1 MIGQRIPLSIMLVSS
16 TNASIT
22 TVNRHPAR
30 WALLALAAALLLS
43 GCGLLSRDK
52 ATATPQ
58 ANPVSVPPAP
68 AVDSSPIVSATP
80 LPTPA
85 QQTPS
90 ITSLPS
96 VADVVGQVGPAV
108 VSIIVKSTTFNLRG
122 FPQQSSGAGS
132 GVIFRE
138 DGYILTNNHVV
149 QGADNIIVTLADDR
163 QLVAE
168 LIGTDPRTDLA
179 VIRID
184 GRDLPTAP
192 LADVSALRVGDWVVA
207 IGNALGLRGSPTVT
221 LGIVSALGRS
231 IDSGNATLFDLIQ
244 TDAAI
249 NPGNSGGPLVNLQGE
264 VIGIN
269 TAILR
274 GSTSGGGAEAQG
286 IGFAVSMETAI
297 PVANE
302 IVQNGRVI
310 WPWLGVGVQD
320 VNAATAAEMGLSVR
334 HGVLIL
340 SVEQGGPA
348 QQSGLRAEDVVI
360 GLAGQPVDNLRDLQ
374 RIMRIQ
380 LEPGDQVA
388 VTVVR
393 DGQER
398 EFQVTLQE
406 FPR

>member
-1 MIGQRIPLSIMLVSS
+1 MIGQQIPLSIMLVSS
-16 TNASIT
+16 ITASIAP
-22 TVNRHPAR
+22 VNRDPAR
-30 WALLALAAALLLS
+30 WALLALVAALLLS
-43 GCGLLSRDK
+43 GCGLLGRDT

-58 ANPVSVPPAP
+58 ANPASVPAAP

-80 LPTPA
+80 LPTPT
-85 QQTPS
+85 QQTPL
-90 ITSLPS
+90 ITALPS
-96 VADVVGQVGPAV
+96 VADVVGQVAPAM
-108 VSIIVKSTTFNLRG
+108 VSIIVSSTTFNLSG

-149 QGADNIIVTLADDR
+149 QGADHIIVTLSDDR

-184 GRDLPTAP
+184 ERDLPTAP

-231 IDSGNATLFDLIQ
+231 IDSGNTTLFDLIQ

-249 NPGNSGGPLVNLQGE
+249 NPGNSGGPLINLQGE
-264 VIGIN
+264 VVGIN
-269 TAILR
+269 TAVLR
-274 GSTSGGGAEAQG
+274 GSTSGGRAEAQG

-297 PVANE
+297 PVAQE
-302 IVQNGRVI
+302 IVESGRVI
-310 WPWLGVGVQD
+310 WPWLGVGVRD

-340 SVEQGGPA
+340 SVEPGGPA

-360 GLAGQPVDNLRDLQ
+360 SLAGQPVDNLRDLQ